1 VIASSTR
8 RDRRRRRRRPFALA
22 WLVRIVVVLA
32 AFGIGVAVGQA
43 LHDNPK
49 PGGTVT
55 YVRTLPPGSL
65 TQP

>member
-1 VIASSTR
+1 VISTTTR
-8 RDRRRRRRRPFALA
+8 RDRRRRRRRPLALA
-22 WLVRIVVVLA
+22 WLVRLAVVVA

>member
-1 VIASSTR
+1 VITSSTR
-8 RDRRRRRRRPFALA
+8 RGRRRRRRPLGLGWLLRLA
-22 WLVRIVVVLA
+22 VVLA